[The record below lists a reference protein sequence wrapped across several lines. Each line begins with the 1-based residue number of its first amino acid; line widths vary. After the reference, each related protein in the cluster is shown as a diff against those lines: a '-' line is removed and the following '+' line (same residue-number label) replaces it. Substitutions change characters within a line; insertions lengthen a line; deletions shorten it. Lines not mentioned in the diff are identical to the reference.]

1 MSAVPL
7 HTPPRA
13 VSPEPPPLRLVP
25 SLPRRRR
32 LAFVVLLSTL
42 ATAAVFVTVAIN
54 ALAAGDAVA
63 ALHAERA
70 VEEAEGR
77 YTELVARVAR
87 LEDPARIRR
96 VATEELGMVPARGAK
111 FLVLERAPSE
121 EHATDGERAGAGMQ
135 GDPLKPVLSVQR

>member
-7 HTPPRA
+7 RTPPLPA
-13 VSPEPPPLRLVP
+13 PPEPPPLRLVR
-25 SLPRRRR
+25 SVRRRRR
-32 LAFVVLLSTL
+32 LAFVLLLSSVG
-42 ATAAVFVTVAIN
+42 TAAVFATVAIN

-63 ALHAERA
+63 AMRAEKV

-96 VATEELGMVPARGAK
+96 VATDELGMIPARGAR
-111 FLVLERAPSE
+111 FLVLERPLPEDRAISPDN
-121 EHATDGERAGAGMQ
+121 DGSGMQ